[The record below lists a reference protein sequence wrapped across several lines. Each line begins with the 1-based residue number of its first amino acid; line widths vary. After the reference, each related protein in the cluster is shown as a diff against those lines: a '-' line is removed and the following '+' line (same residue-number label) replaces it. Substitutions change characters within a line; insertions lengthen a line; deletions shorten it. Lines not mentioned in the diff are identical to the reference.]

1 MTSRRIRLA
10 LRIFRLGYVL
20 GAVILITLLLY
31 PWLAA
36 SVLLRYRQGQRLIPK
51 VYHRLL
57 RTLLGIRICAQG
69 GPSSHRPLLVVANHT
84 SWLDIVIISS
94 FLPIVFVAK
103 QEVARLPIFGWL
115 AKLQRS
121 IFVNRDRR
129 HDVHATISCVA
140 DSLAAGEVVGI
151 FPEGTSTDGTTV
163 FPFRS
168 ALIGAVGET
177 LRREKHMP
185 AIFIQPVSVA
195 YVGPNQRLAIWAR
208 EDEIPF
214 VPHLL
219 QVISLRRID
228 VALAWGDP
236 IAADVLS
243 DRKVLTRHLEAAVRE
258 LMPKRTH
265 KESSGL
271 AADSLLP

>member
-1 MTSRRIRLA
+1 MKFRPILQV

-36 SVLLRYRQGQRLIPK
+36 SVLLRYRRGQRLVPK
-51 VYHRLL
+51 VFHRIL
-57 RTLLGIRICAQG
+57 RTLLGLQICVQG
-69 GPSSHRPLLVVANHT
+69 APSSRRPLLVVANHT
-84 SWLDIVIISS
+84 SWLDIVILSS
-94 FLPIVFVAK
+94 FLPVIFVAK

-121 IFVNRDRR
+121 IFVNRERR
-129 HDVHATISCVA
+129 QDVHATIRCVA

-151 FPEGTSTDGTTV
+151 FPEGTSTDGSDV
-163 FPFRS
+163 SPFRS
-168 ALIGAVGET
+168 ALIGAVSET
-177 LRREKHMP
+177 LRREQHLS

-195 YVGPNQRLAIWAR
+195 YVGANQRSAIWAL

-228 VALAWGDP
+228 VAIAWGDP
-236 IAADVLS
+236 ISAGVHS
-243 DRKVLTRHLEAAVRE
+243 DRKALTRRLEAAVRQ
-258 LMPKRTH
+258 LMPKRANR
-265 KESSGL
+265 EISDL
-271 AADSLLP
+271 AADREVP